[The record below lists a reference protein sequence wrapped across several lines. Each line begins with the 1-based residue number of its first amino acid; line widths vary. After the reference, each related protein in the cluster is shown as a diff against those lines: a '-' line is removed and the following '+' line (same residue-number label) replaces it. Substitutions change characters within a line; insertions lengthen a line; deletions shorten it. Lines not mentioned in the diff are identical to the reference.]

1 MAVLFISHASKDD
14 VSASALES
22 WLHDH
27 GISDLFIDHAN
38 IAGGSKWRDEL
49 RSAAGACR
57 VVLCL
62 VTERWLASDECFNEF
77 RAAWYM
83 GKRIIPL
90 FLLPPGLILTEQANK
105 RFGEVCAED
114 QGIDLYPC
122 LKPDQSIDIEVEPNI
137 SNRLMIGL
145 RAAGAISRVGLD
157 PEAFAI
163 DRKLRP
169 TPFPGL
175 AAFGDDDADA
185 ALLYG
190 RSREI
195 AQALEE
201 LRKVRAER
209 DLRPFVIL
217 GSSGAGK
224 SSLLKAGIIPR
235 LRRETPAW
243 LTLRAFRPGA
253 DPMLNFAEALARTLG
268 DFGKIEAH
276 GAIRDRLLESW
287 SRADRSNGEL
297 TASGRAA
304 LEEVLESEG
313 RKLREAAGRPA
324 ATILISVD
332 QAEEMAR
339 SDGDSGEALVDYL
352 RAALAAA
359 TTSWQLIF
367 TIRTDSFPELQR
379 HRRFQ
384 NLEARGYDLRA
395 LPVFRFDSVVEEP
408 AKRYGVQ
415 VEQALVDALME
426 DAPKEDALPM
436 LAFALQRLWRQY
448 GASGALTKDNYDK
461 VGGLKGLIEDAAER
475 ALRGFSPE
483 EDVSLPATPPAKR
496 RIDLAASTFV
506 PALAE
511 INDQGATIR
520 RIAAWNSF
528 DEEQQDLLLRFDHW
542 RLVVRKGE
550 ADGGTVEVAH
560 EALFREWTRLN
571 TWLEPER
578 GRLDALRSLQVD
590 ASAWNRYN
598 RSSAFLNHKDTRLAE
613 VVELIGVEG
622 YRKRIGQSELDYIA
636 ACEVAERSARRRI
649 QYVKTLVGALT
660 VCVVG
665 SVFGWLEQDYLKEQ
679 FNWFRIMRPYMVA
692 NVRPYV
698 ITPQRERALKPK
710 ESFRDCPQDCP
721 EMIVVPPGQFVMG
734 SPPAELNRYYNN
746 SELSRLAQEIP
757 QHLVVISNSFAVS
770 KFEVTFSEWDAC
782 VSVGGCP
789 VASDSHFGRGT
800 QPVINA
806 SWDDAKKYVGW
817 LSRMTGQTYRLLSE
831 AEWEYAARAGT
842 QTAVPWGE
850 DAGARGNANCYT
862 CGGQWDNR
870 QPGPV
875 GSFAPN
881 AFGLYDMHGNVW
893 EWCEDNWHPD
903 YQGAPQ
909 DGSVWAGGD
918 PFSRILRGGSWEYL
932 PRNIRSANRKPVA
945 PVNRSDNFGIRI
957 ARTLL
962 QPDAGESP
970 GSAKKN

>member
-1 MAVLFISHASKDD
+1 MAVVFVSHSSKDD
-14 VSASALES
+14 ATAVALEA
-22 WLHDH
+22 WLRDH
-27 GISDLFIDHAN
+27 GITDLFVDHED
-38 IAGGSKWRDEL
+38 IAGGAKWRDEL
-49 RSAAGACR
+49 RAAAGACR

-62 VTERWLASDECFNEF
+62 VSANWLASDECFNEF

-90 FLLPPGLILTEQANK
+90 FLLPPGSILAEQPRN
-105 RFGEVCAED
+105 RFAEVCAED
-114 QGIDLYPC
+114 QGIDLFAC
-122 LKPDQSIDIEVEPNI
+122 LKPNQTIDLEVEPKI
-137 SNRLMIGL
+137 ADRLMVGL

-175 AAFGDDDADA
+175 SSFGDDDADA

-190 RSREI
+190 RSREL

-235 LRRETPAW
+235 LRHEAPAW
-243 LTLRAFRPGA
+243 LPLRAFRPGA
-253 DPMLNFAEALARTLG
+253 DPLLNFAEAIARTLG
-268 DFGKIEAH
+268 DFETIEAH
-276 GAIRDRLLESW
+276 GAIRDRLLEAW
-287 SRADRSNGEL
+287 SRADRLDGEL
-297 TASGRAA
+297 VPAGRSTI
-304 LEEVLESEG
+304 ETVLEAEG

-324 ATILISVD
+324 ATILVSVD

-339 SDGDSGEALVDYL
+339 ADGDSGEALVDYL
-352 RAALAAA
+352 RAALAATA
-359 TTSWQLIF
+359 TNWQLIF

-426 DAPKEDALPM
+426 DAPKEDALPL

-448 GASGALTKDNYDK
+448 AASGALTRDNYDR

-475 ALRGFSPE
+475 ALRGFAPE
-483 EDVSLPATPPAKR
+483 EDVALPAGPPAKR

-598 RSSAFLNHKDTRLAE
+598 RNPVFLNHKDARLAE
-613 VVELIGVEG
+613 VIALTGIEG

-636 ACEVAERSARRRI
+636 ACEVAERSAQRRI
-649 QYVKTLVGALT
+649 RRVKALVGVLC
-660 VCVVG
+660 VCIVA
-665 SVFGWLEQDYLKEQ
+665 SLFGWLEEAYLQERL
-679 FNWFRIMRPYMVA
+679 NWFVTMRPYMKAQIEPFVLA
-692 NVRPYV
+692 PEM
-698 ITPQRERALKPK
+698 ERALKPK
-710 ESFRDCPQDCP
+710 DSFSDCPRDCPQ
-721 EMIVVPPGQFVMG
+721 MVVVPPGQFVMG
-734 SPPAELNRYYNN
+734 SDPTESGHY
-746 SELSRLAQEIP
+746 AQEGP
-757 QHLVVISNSFAVS
+757 QHMVVISKPFAVS
-770 KFEVTFSEWDAC
+770 KFEVTFVQWDAC
-782 VSVGGCP
+782 VAVGGCP
-789 VASDSHFGRGT
+789 AASDSEFGRDA
-800 QPVINA
+800 QPVINV
-806 SWDDAKKYVGW
+806 SWDDAKLYVAW
-817 LSRMTGQTYRLLSE
+817 LSRMTGKNYRLLSE

-842 QTAVPWGE
+842 LSAFPWGD
-850 DAGARGNANCYT
+850 DAGNGNANCYT
-862 CGGQWDNR
+862 CGGRWDNKM
-870 QPGPV
+870 PAPV
-875 GSFAPN
+875 GSFASN
-881 AFGLYDMHGNVW
+881 AFGLYDMQGNVW
-893 EWCEDNWHPD
+893 EWCEDSWHAD
-903 YQGAPQ
+903 YQSAPQ
-909 DGSVWAGGD
+909 DGAAWQGGD
-918 PFSRILRGGSWEYL
+918 TLLRVLRSGSWEYI
-932 PRNIRSANRKPVA
+932 PRNIRSASRKGVS
-945 PVNRSDNFGIRI
+945 PVNRSDNFGMRV

-962 QPDAGESP
+962 PPDTSGR
-970 GSAKKN
+970 